1 YYNNHTYYSL
11 RYGTLS
17 PEALVKLAKANGL
30 DMLGIADINNS
41 TGVLDFVKACN
52 EEGVHP
58 VAGIEFREGN
68 RYLYTGIAQNN
79 EGFRELNEFLSYH
92 RLNKTALPERP
103 PILPNC
109 YVVYPFE
116 GLQPSILRDNEYIGI
131 RPSDSGRLL
140 SSPWRNRQSKLVIRN
155 PVTFANG
162 RGFELHR
169 HLRAIDN
176 NTLLSKLDPSFMAR
190 PDELMLPADEVLKAF
205 EYYPDILRNTERMM
219 AGCHIEFDFHSIKN
233 KKTFTGSLYDDKI
246 LLEKLAMDGLAYRY
260 GKNNRE
266 AEKRVKHELGLITRL
281 GFASYFLITWDI
293 IRYSMSRG
301 FYHVGRG
308 SGANSVV
315 AYCLRITDVDP
326 VDLNLYFERFI
337 NPRR

>member
-1 YYNNHTYYSL
+1 MYYNCHTYNSL

-17 PEALVKLAKANGL
+17 PEALVKLARSKGIE
-30 DMLGIADINNS
+30 MLGIADINNS
-41 TGVLDFVKACN
+41 TGVMDFVKACD

-58 VAGIEFREGN
+58 LAGIEFRDGN
-68 RYLYTGIAQNN
+68 RYLYTGLARNN
-79 EGFRELNEFLSYH
+79 EGFRELNEFLSEH
-92 RLNKTALPERP
+92 RLKKIDLPERP
-103 PILPNC
+103 PGLPNA
-109 YVVYPFE
+109 YVIYPFE
-116 GLQPSILRDNEYIGI
+116 GVKPSRLRENEYIGI

-140 SSPWRNRQSKLVIRN
+140 SSPLRNKQSKLVVRK
-155 PVTFANG
+155 PVSFSG
-162 RGFELHR
+162 GSGYELHR

-176 NTLLSKLDPSFMAR
+176 NTLLSKLDPSLMGS
-190 PDELMLPADEVLKAF
+190 PDELFLPEDEVLKAF
-205 EYYPDILRNTERMM
+205 EHYPDILRNTERMM
-219 AGCHIEFDFHSIKN
+219 ADCHIEFDFHSIKN

-246 LLEKLAMDGLAYRY
+246 LLEKLATDGMEYRY
-260 GKNNRE
+260 GKKNKE
-266 AEKRVKHELGLITRL
+266 AQARVKHELGLITRL

-326 VDLNLYFERFI
+326 IDLNLYFERFI
-337 NPRR
+337 